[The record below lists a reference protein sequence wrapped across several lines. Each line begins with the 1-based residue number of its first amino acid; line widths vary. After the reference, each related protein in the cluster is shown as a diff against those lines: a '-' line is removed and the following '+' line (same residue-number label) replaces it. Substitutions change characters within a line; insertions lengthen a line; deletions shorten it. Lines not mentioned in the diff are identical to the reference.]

1 MPGRAIG
8 SCWGTP
14 ASGRLALMPGRAI
27 GCCWGTP
34 ASGVLVVRAFP
45 ITLPN
50 GSGISSDD
58 AADNTVCPVFD
69 GTLPLPAPLLG
80 PTPAEGLLGG
90 RCGSGGAAEVAAA
103 MASSRATMFVNAGRW
118 SGTGAQHSRM
128 SRAWAGSV
136 PGGMAGRIPSVA
148 TFIAAARAGMSS
160 NGILR
165 ERHSHMTCAHQGR
178 CSLWHTS
185 WNVR

>member
-1 MPGRAIG
+1 
-8 SCWGTP
+8 
-14 ASGRLALMPGRAI
+14 MPGRAI

-34 ASGVLVVRAFP
+34 ASGVLVVRALSASFS
-45 ITLPN
+45 N
-50 GSGISSDD
+50 GKGIPSDD
-58 AADNTVCPVFD
+58 VADNTVCTAVFEE
-69 GTLPLPAPLLG
+69 GTQLLPAPLSG
-80 PTPAEGLLGG
+80 PATAEGLAGG
-90 RCGSGGAAEVAAA
+90 GCGGGGAAEAAAA

-165 ERHSHMTCAHQGR
+165 ERHSHMTCVHQGR